1 MHYFGLYIYI
11 YIYIYIWGE
20 RINQL
25 VVQVASLHATDRY
38 NANVSEH
45 LNPSLLISITKLN
58 RIFRYL

>member
-1 MHYFGLYIYI
+1 MHYFGL
-11 YIYIYIWGE
+11 YIWGE